1 MATLTR
7 QKARKDYACGNCGAG
22 IDKGE
27 EYFRFKP
34 TRFSPVKIRCTL
46 CKPRRSEMTQSEF
59 LAAIYDIE
67 DQIEALTIDD
77 MDDPEAAI
85 ESIKSDLEI
94 LRDETDDKLN
104 NMPDSLISSPT
115 GELLQSRVDSVQEM
129 LDELDNLDIDF
140 EDLDPDELS
149 EKKEEIL
156 EAIQSISYCG
166 E

>member
-1 MATLTR
+1 
-7 QKARKDYACGNCGAG
+7 
-22 IDKGE
+22 
-27 EYFRFKP
+27 
-34 TRFSPVKIRCTL
+34 
-46 CKPRRSEMTQSEF
+46 MTQSEF